1 MKNRTLPYGYCC
13 KDGVIV
19 IEPQESKVLKQIYAA
34 YLDGSSMLTIAE
46 QLNREKIEYRDGV
59 TGWNKGGSSISLTTQ
74 NISVQRCIRRS
85 STKRPMRK
93 CRKRSMGATHKGTR
107 TKHRTYSS

>member
-19 IEPQESKVLKQIYAA
+19 IEPQESKVLKRIFAA

-46 QLNREKIEYRDGV
+46 QLNRAKTN
-59 TGWNKGGSSISLTTQ
+59 TGTALP
-74 NISVQRCIRRS
+74 V
-85 STKRPMRK
+85 
-93 CRKRSMGATHKGTR
+93 GTR
-107 TKHRTYSS
+107 GG

>member
-46 QLNREKIEYRDGV
+46 QLNREKIE
-59 TGWNKGGSSISLTTQ
+59 
-74 NISVQRCIRRS
+74 
-85 STKRPMRK
+85 
-93 CRKRSMGATHKGTR
+93 
-107 TKHRTYSS
+107 

>member
-19 IEPQESKVLKQIYAA
+19 IESQESKVLQRIYAA

-59 TGWNKGGSSISLTTQ
+59 TG
-74 NISVQRCIRRS
+74 
-85 STKRPMRK
+85 
-93 CRKRSMGATHKGTR
+93 
-107 TKHRTYSS
+107 